1 MPVYDQQVTTYS
13 DTTPHQ
19 RVISDVINIISPT
32 DTPLIAALGGI
43 SGARSKFKIRENGY
57 KIEILEDEM
66 PQTSDTLAVA
76 MTTSDLSLTVA
87 DASIFQPGDVILIDA
102 EYMVVSAVNVTTNVV
117 TVFSRAYGGTNATH
131 AISAVVEKVGMA
143 RLEGADATFGH
154 IVDIIAPYNYTSILQ
169 AGLNISGTMQKI
181 SQHGIAD
188 EYEYQSLKQIPYLLT
203 RLEAMMFHGV
213 RNAGSA
219 TSPRSMGGLA
229 NFITTN
235 SVSVGGAITKEKID
249 DAMEKAYQNGGQ
261 PDLLVLNPGVARDLK
276 DDVDNS
282 NFVRLG
288 YENTQVGMQPIQ
300 RVSTQYGQVQIV
312 MSRWCPVST
321 AFVLQSG
328 KVGLYDFRQFE
339 WKELAMV
346 GDSKRGEV
354 VGEFSM
360 LVANEKAHVKLTGIT
375 RWPESQS

>member
-1 MPVYDQQVTTYS
+1 MSRLEALTRLRAHVDTS
-13 DTTPHQ
+13 RLITTPQ
-19 RVISDVINIISPT
+19 F
-32 DTPLIAALGGI
+32 
-43 SGARSKFKIRENGY
+43 SGC
-57 KIEILEDEM
+57 
-66 PQTSDTLAVA
+66 
-76 MTTSDLSLTVA
+76 
-87 DASIFQPGDVILIDA
+87 
-102 EYMVVSAVNVTTNVV
+102 
-117 TVFSRAYGGTNATH
+117 
-131 AISAVVEKVGMA
+131 
-143 RLEGADATFGH
+143 
-154 IVDIIAPYNYTSILQ
+154 
-169 AGLNISGTMQKI
+169 LNISRHCRKL
-181 SQHGIAD
+181 SQLEFANDTNTII
-188 EYEYQSLKQIPYLLT
+188 EKSRILLT

-213 RNAGSA
+213 RNADLLHPHGQWGAAPSSRPTA
-219 TSPRSMGGLA
+219 FQLA
-229 NFITTN
+229 
-235 SVSVGGAITKEKID
+235 VYHQRKID

-300 RVSTQYGQVQIV
+300 RVSTQYGQVQLV